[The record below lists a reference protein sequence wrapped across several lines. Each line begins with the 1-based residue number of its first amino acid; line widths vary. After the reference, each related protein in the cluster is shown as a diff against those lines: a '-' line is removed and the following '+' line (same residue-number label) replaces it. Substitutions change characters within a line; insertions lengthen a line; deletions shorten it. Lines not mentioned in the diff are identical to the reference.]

1 MDREEPAKSI
11 LIKEFN
17 AMEWRVY
24 KIICTPGLNITW
36 VCGLGMLYLHG
47 WEWFSV
53 NIWMHVKLVLLVAL
67 TAYHIYAK
75 KVISQL
81 EKGENPFTSY
91 QFRLLNEV
99 PTLFLLSIALLAVF
113 KNTLNFLYALIGI
126 IVFGI
131 ALVLTTKAYKKYREN
146 KILQASRK
154 EEV

>member
-1 MDREEPAKSI
+1 
-11 LIKEFN
+11 
-17 AMEWRVY
+17 
-24 KIICTPGLNITW
+24 
-36 VCGLGMLYLHG
+36 
-47 WEWFSV
+47 
-53 NIWMHVKLVLLVAL
+53 MHVKLILLVAL

-75 KVISQL
+75 KIIGQL

-131 ALVLTTKAYKKYREN
+131 ALVITTKAYKKYREN
-146 KILQASRK
+146 KILQASKK
-154 EEV
+154 E